1 MYMHAIMAMIWHCAE
16 AAAIGKPDEDKGE
29 CVKVLI
35 LLKQDIEPSDDLAKD
50 LQMHVRTSIGALAVP
65 DELEFVSSLP
75 KTRSDKI
82 MRRMIRA
89 VELSEPVGDISTLE
103 A

>member
-1 MYMHAIMAMIWHCAE
+1 MVMIWHCAE
-16 AAAIGKPDEDKGE
+16 AAAIGKPDEDKGKR
-29 CVKVLI
+29 VKVLI
-35 LLKQDIEPSDDLAKD
+35 ILKQDIEPSDDLAKD
-50 LQMHVRTSIGALAVP
+50 LHMHVRTSIGALAVP

-89 VELSEPVGDISTLE
+89 VELGEPVGDISTLE

>member
-1 MYMHAIMAMIWHCAE
+1 VALRGGSC
-16 AAAIGKPDEDKGE
+16 IGKPDEDKGE

-50 LQMHVRTSIGALAVP
+50 LHMHVRTSIGALAVP

-89 VELSEPVGDISTLE
+89 VELGEPVGDISTLE

>member
-1 MYMHAIMAMIWHCAE
+1 
-16 AAAIGKPDEDKGE
+16 
-29 CVKVLI
+29 VLI
-35 LLKQDIEPSDDLAKD
+35 ILKQDIEPSDDLAKD
-50 LQMHVRTSIGALAVP
+50 LHMHVRTSIGALAVP

-89 VELSEPVGDISTLE
+89 VELGEPVGDISTLE

>member
-1 MYMHAIMAMIWHCAE
+1 M
-16 AAAIGKPDEDKGE
+16 
-29 CVKVLI
+29 LI
-35 LLKQDIEPSDDLAKD
+35 ILKQDIEPSDDLAKD
-50 LQMHVRTSIGALAVP
+50 LHMHVRTSIGALAVP

-89 VELSEPVGDISTLE
+89 VELGEPVGDISTLE

>member
-1 MYMHAIMAMIWHCAE
+1 
-16 AAAIGKPDEDKGE
+16 
-29 CVKVLI
+29 VLI
-35 LLKQDIEPSDDLAKD
+35 ILKQDIEPSDDLAKD
-50 LQMHVRTSIGALAVP
+50 LHMHVRTSIGALAVT

-89 VELSEPVGDISTLE
+89 VELGEPVGDISTLV
-103 A
+103 AQPIPQQILFLTQLFHTGMIHSSQKRTC